1 MIEAPR
7 TFCLGVFLCYNNIR
21 IKTTQKEEEMR
32 EFIDLRSDTVTV
44 PTQEMREAMA
54 QAPVGD
60 DVYGEDPTVNRL
72 EELAAFK
79 TGKEA
84 ALFLPSGTMANQV
97 AVLTHCQRGEEVIM
111 EAQAHVFYYE
121 VAGLAVLAGVQTR
134 PIPGKDG
141 KLSPIQ
147 IEEAIRPID
156 IHVPRTSLI
165 CLENT
170 HNRAGGIVTTPE
182 ELAEIKKVADKYQ
195 IPIHLDGARVF
206 NAAISLNRNVKELVK
221 DVDSVMFCLSKG
233 LASPV
238 GSILAGKKEFIHQA
252 RKMRKLLGGGM
263 RQAGILAAAGIIS
276 LEKMVDRL
284 AVDHKNAKILAK
296 ELNGIGGIKIHL
308 SKVQTNIVLL
318 DLSETT
324 MDAPSLL
331 HKLTE
336 RNVRASQFGPYTVRL
351 VTHKDIGLEDIEETI
366 EKVKS
371 IMQ

>member
-1 MIEAPR
+1 M
-7 TFCLGVFLCYNNIR
+7 
-21 IKTTQKEEEMR
+21 K

-44 PTQEMREAMA
+44 PTIEMRAAMV

-60 DVYGEDPTVNRL
+60 DVYGEDPTVNKL
-72 EELAAFK
+72 EELAAAK

-134 PIPGKDG
+134 PVPGEDG
-141 KLSPIQ
+141 KLSPKQ

-156 IHVPRTSLI
+156 IHVPRTSLL

-182 ELAEIKKVADKYQ
+182 EMLEIRKVADKYQ
-195 IPIHLDGARVF
+195 VPIHLDGARIF
-206 NAAISLNRNVKELVK
+206 NAAIALKKNVNELVK

-233 LASPV
+233 LAAPV
-238 GSILAGKKEFIHQA
+238 GSILVGKKDFIQQA

-276 LEKMVDRL
+276 LENMVDRL
-284 AVDHKNAKILAK
+284 AMDHENAKFLAK
-296 ELNGIGGIKIHL
+296 ELNGVGGIKINL

-318 DLSETT
+318 DLSDTV
-324 MDAPSLL
+324 MDAPTLL
-331 HKLTE
+331 SKLAE
-336 RNVRASQFGPYTVRL
+336 KNVRASQFGPYTVRL
-351 VTHKDIGLEDIEETI
+351 VTHKDISLEDIEGTI
-366 EKVKS
+366 QRIKS

>member
-1 MIEAPR
+1 
-7 TFCLGVFLCYNNIR
+7 
-21 IKTTQKEEEMR
+21 MR

-72 EELAAFK
+72 EEIAALK
-79 TGKEA
+79 MGKEA

-134 PIPGKDG
+134 PIPGING
-141 KLSPIQ
+141 KLSPRQ
-147 IEEAIRPID
+147 IEEGIRPTD

-182 ELAEIKKVADKYQ
+182 ELAEIRKVADKYQ
-195 IPIHLDGARVF
+195 IPIHLDGARIF
-206 NAAISLNRNVKELVK
+206 NATIALNRDVKELVT

-233 LASPV
+233 LASPA
-238 GSILAGKKEFIHQA
+238 GSILVGKKEFIQQA

-276 LEKMVDRL
+276 LEKMINRL
-284 AVDHKNAKILAK
+284 TTDHENATLLAK
-296 ELNGIGGIKIHL
+296 ELNGVGGIKVDL

-318 DLSETT
+318 DLSETLT
-324 MDAPSLL
+324 NAPSLL
-331 HKLTE
+331 DKLAE

-351 VTHKDIGLEDIEETI
+351 VTHKDIRLEDVEETI
-366 EKVKS
+366 RRFKS
-371 IMQ
+371 IIQ